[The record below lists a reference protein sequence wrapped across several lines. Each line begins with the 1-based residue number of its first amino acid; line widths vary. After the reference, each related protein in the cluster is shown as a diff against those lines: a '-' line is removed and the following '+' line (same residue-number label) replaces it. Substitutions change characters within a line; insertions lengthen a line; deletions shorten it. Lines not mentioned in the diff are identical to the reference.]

1 MHSSE
6 IILQIPPQLKMT
18 DEDFFEFCQMN
29 RDLQIEQNKLGQ
41 LVIMTPEGSI
51 TGNRNFNI
59 AIQLGIWAE
68 KDGTGIGFGSS
79 TGFTLSTGA
88 KKSPDASW
96 MRLDRWNSLTPEEQE
111 KFAPICPDFVLELK
125 SSSDRLKTLQEKME
139 EYMEEPGVQ
148 LGWLIDRKNRKVYIY
163 RPGIEMECLDNPA
176 TVSGDRVLPGFVLN
190 LSKVW

>member
-88 KKSPDASW
+88 KRSPDASW